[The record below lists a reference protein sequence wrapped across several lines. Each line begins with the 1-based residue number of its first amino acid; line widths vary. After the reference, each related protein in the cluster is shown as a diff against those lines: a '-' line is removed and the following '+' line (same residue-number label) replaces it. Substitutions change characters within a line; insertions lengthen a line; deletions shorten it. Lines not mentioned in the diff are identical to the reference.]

1 MNTKDIFSSYAD
13 ELKNVEKELLE
24 IFKST
29 ALPITIIGRH
39 IVSGGGKRI
48 RPLFLLLSADLCGY
62 KDARRDHLAAIIE
75 SIHTASLLH
84 DDVIDSADTRRG
96 KPTAH
101 ALWGN
106 QIVILVGD
114 YLYSNALRLAVAQKS
129 QKIMESLA
137 EATTRMTEGEILQL
151 HRIADP
157 SITMEDYYTI
167 VSAKTGILI
176 SAACRIGGV
185 LAGVDNNKEQALA
198 SFGLKTGIAFQLAD
212 DILDYTAE
220 SDDLGKKLGKD
231 LGEGKITL
239 PMICLLRA
247 VSAEERAELEE
258 MIKNHAKKGNQKNLR
273 RILKLFS
280 KYNVIEESMR
290 TAQALI
296 EDAKA
301 ELSVFP
307 DHQAKQALCVMAD
320 YSMKRRK

>member
-1 MNTKDIFSSYAD
+1 MNTKDIFSSYAN

-29 ALPITIIGRH
+29 AAPITIIGRH

-62 KDARRDHLAAIIE
+62 KESRRNHLAAIIE

-96 KPTAH
+96 KPTANSI
-101 ALWGN
+101 WGN

-129 QKIMESLA
+129 QKIMEALA

-157 SITMEDYYTI
+157 SITMDDYYTI

-176 SAACRIGGV
+176 SAACRIGGI
-185 LAGVDNNKEQALA
+185 LSGVSENKEQALA
-198 SFGLKTGIAFQLAD
+198 LFGLKTGIAFQLAD
-212 DILDYTAE
+212 DILDYTADSE
-220 SDDLGKKLGKD
+220 NLGKTLGQD
-231 LGEGKITL
+231 LAEGKITL
-239 PMICLLRA
+239 PMICLLKA
-247 VSAEERAELEE
+247 VSAEERAELEDI
-258 MIKNHAKKGNQKNLR
+258 IKNHSKKGNRKNLK

-280 KYNVIEESMR
+280 KYNVIEESMK

-296 EDAKA
+296 EEAKS

-307 DHQAKQALCVMAD
+307 DQEARQALCLMAD

>member
-1 MNTKDIFSSYAD
+1 MNTQDIFSSYSD

-24 IFKST
+24 IFRST
-29 ALPITIIGRH
+29 ALPITIIGKH

-62 KDARRDHLAAIIE
+62 KDAMRDHLAAIIE

-96 KPTAH
+96 KPTANSI
-101 ALWGN
+101 WGN

-114 YLYSNALRLAVAQKS
+114 YLYSNALRLAVAQKN
-129 QKIMESLA
+129 QKIMEALS
-137 EATTRMTEGEILQL
+137 EATTKMTEGEVLQL

-167 VSAKTGILI
+167 VSAKTGILM
-176 SAACRIGGV
+176 SASCRIGGI
-185 LAGVDNNKEQALA
+185 LAGVDEDKEHALA

-258 MIKNHAKKGNQKNLR
+258 IIKNHTKKGKQKNLK
-273 RILKLFS
+273 RILKLFA
-280 KYNVIEESMR
+280 KYDVIEESMKI
-290 TAQALI
+290 AQALI
-296 EDAKA
+296 DEAKSK
-301 ELSVFP
+301 LLVFP
-307 DHQAKQALCVMAD
+307 DQQARQALFLMAD
-320 YSMKRRK
+320 YSMKRRN